1 MPSNIAMEEIHHF
14 DGIHEGKLSMYVCM
28 SMLVYPEGIPFIWR
42 EADVVGM
49 LLKMRKFTMK

>member
-1 MPSNIAMEEIHHF
+1 MEEIHHF